1 MVREKFPKLIYVFSL
16 GKKKLYLIC
25 IGSSALHATWATI
38 LLVEALSS
46 HPHESVT
53 KEMLVSN
60 FGRSLQ
66 PYYTGDELLP
76 AGQIPKNVIVKIS
89 QLPSAG
95 SVSTADF
102 HPQETQGMIAGV
114 VAVVACESTGK
125 HACWPVAALSVGR
138 ALLGL

>member
-66 PYYTGDELLP
+66 PYYTGKVAMNCCLLARYQRTLLLKSP
-76 AGQIPKNVIVKIS
+76 NSQALDQSPLQISIRRKRK
-89 QLPSAG
+89 A
-95 SVSTADF
+95 
-102 HPQETQGMIAGV
+102 
-114 VAVVACESTGK
+114 
-125 HACWPVAALSVGR
+125 
-138 ALLGL
+138 